1 VIVAKTTWKSFGPD
15 DPIFSTLGPTTFTPV
30 PRPVIPQSTERR
42 DAAAAPAKRGIQRAR
57 RRT

>member
-1 VIVAKTTWKSFGPD
+1 MAKTTWKSFGPD

-42 DAAAAPAKRGIQRAR
+42 DTAAAPTKRAIERAR
-57 RRT
+57 RRK